1 MIHLLLLLIYLS
13 FISLGL
19 PDSLLGS
26 AWPEIH
32 QKINVPIS
40 YAGILTAT
48 SCMFTIV
55 SSLLSAKLT
64 KKFGTGLVIVFS
76 TFLTAFALMG
86 FCLSNSFILLV
97 LFSIPYGLGAGG
109 IDAALNNYVAVH
121 FKAKHMSW
129 LHAMWGIGATIG
141 PYVMGFVLTNNNPY
155 NEGYLIISIIQF
167 VLMFILM
174 LSLPLW
180 KKMKTEE
187 TDEKEM
193 KVLNFKEIFNIKG
206 VLIVIITFFC
216 YCALEQTAMFWASTY
231 LVENNKID
239 IATAALLASLV
250 CIGITVGRIINGF
263 IAMKLKDKDMIRIG
277 TSIIFIGVLFLIL
290 DINNVVTYIG
300 FILIGLGCSPIYP
313 SIIHSTPT
321 YFGEDVSQ
329 SLIGVQMAGAYIG
342 VLLMPPL
349 FGVIADFVSIK
360 LLPFYLLFFLVVL
373 IVCHERLLRIIKK

>member
-373 IVCHERLLRIIKK
+373 IVCHERLLRIIKI